1 MKCLKCEKELRYL
14 MPGSTNV
21 DDGGDMVV
29 TFHYGSRHDLML
41 GFSNERFVRPT
52 GNTRLEWLLRSD
64 RIMAYI
70 CDDCFAKHAELFE
83 GL

>member
-1 MKCLKCEKELRYL
+1 MKCLKCEKDLRYL

-41 GFSNERFVRPT
+41 GFSNERYVKPT
-52 GNTRLEWLLRSD
+52 GNTRLEWLLRSG